1 MKGPQ
6 PQNSAVETYFH
17 QPSRSAVL
25 PFHQT
30 KSFRFCFIGNESDA
44 CHRGSRH
51 LKPFALSCGKGSV
64 DKASA
69 DFSTATSLL
78 KGQGKR
84 ERPNRPTNL
93 DFREAQGLC
102 TFDPST
108 YPLGLGTGPLKIK
121 PFVRQGARECLLGPA
136 NLDLREAQ
144 GLCKF
149 DPSHAKA
156 SIQEAQ
162 GLCTFDPSRAKASR
176 SAYFDLPMLTSKRRR
191 ASVNSTLR
199 TPWHQAAPT
208 STYLLDLREA
218 QGL

>member
-93 DFREAQGLC
+93 NFREAQGLC
-102 TFDPST
+102 TFDPS
-108 YPLGLGTGPLKIK
+108 
-121 PFVRQGARECLLGPA
+121 
-136 NLDLREAQ
+136 
-144 GLCKF
+144 
-149 DPSHAKA
+149 HAKA
-156 SIQEAQ
+156 
-162 GLCTFDPSRAKASR
+162 PV
-176 SAYFDLPMLTSKRRR
+176 SAYLDLPTWTSERRR

-199 TPWHQAAPT
+199 TPRRQGAPT
-208 STYLLDLREA
+208 STYPLGLGPRHRASVNSTFRTPRCQGAPTWTCQLRPPR
-218 QGL
+218 GTRPL

>member
-102 TFDPST
+102 TFDPS
-108 YPLGLGTGPLKIK
+108 
-121 PFVRQGARECLLGPA
+121 
-136 NLDLREAQ
+136 
-144 GLCKF
+144 
-149 DPSHAKA
+149 HAKA
-156 SIQEAQ
+156 
-162 GLCTFDPSRAKASR
+162 PV
-176 SAYFDLPMLTSKRRR
+176 SAYLDLPTWTSERRR

-199 TPWHQAAPT
+199 TPRRQGAPT
-208 STYLLDLREA
+208 STYWGGPLWRPWNPLHFWRLVLGPSMDKIFARVVIRLA
-218 QGL
+218 ASHCS

>member
-102 TFDPST
+102 TFDPS
-108 YPLGLGTGPLKIK
+108 
-121 PFVRQGARECLLGPA
+121 
-136 NLDLREAQ
+136 
-144 GLCKF
+144 
-149 DPSHAKA
+149 HAKA

-162 GLCTFDPSRAKASR
+162 SLCKFDLSRAKTSR
-176 SAYFDLPMLTSKRRR
+176 SVYFDLPMLTSKRRR

-199 TPWHQAAPT
+199 TPWHQGAPT